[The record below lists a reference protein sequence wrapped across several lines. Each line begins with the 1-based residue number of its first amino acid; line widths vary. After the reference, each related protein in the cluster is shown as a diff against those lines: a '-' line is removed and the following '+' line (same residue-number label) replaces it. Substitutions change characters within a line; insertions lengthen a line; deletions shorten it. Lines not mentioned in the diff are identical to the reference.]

1 MPWVALA
8 VPIAFLVVVFPVR
21 AALRHRR
28 DGEAGW
34 ADLRASR
41 PRAWVAA
48 DVLFLTGMTLLVAGP
63 LLEGLRILAGL
74 ATPGPATAALAVVLA
89 LAGLTLA
96 VWAQETM
103 GPAWRAD
110 IPPGRNARLVTRG
123 PFAVVRNPNYVAML
137 GVGLATVSL
146 APWTPHDRRMGLP
159 ARLAAAHRP
168 GGGTRAARAL
178 RRGVREVRRPRRSL
192 PAGDRAPVRGAL
204 TSRAA
209 GPGGVP
215 GPATGPVGGS
225 ADALD
230 VELATGAKA
239 EP

>member
-8 VPIAFLVVVFPVR
+8 VQIAFLVVVFPVR

-48 DVLFLTGMTLLVAGP
+48 DVLFLTGMTLLVTGP

-146 APWTPHDRRMGLP
+146 APGLLTIGGWVCLLGSLLLT
-159 ARLAAAHRP
+159 ARAEEPELRGRYGEEYARY
-168 GGGTRAARAL
+168 AARVG
-178 RRGVREVRRPRRSL
+178 RFL
-192 PAGDRAPVRGAL
+192 PGIGRLSAAP
-204 TSRAA
+204 
-209 GPGGVP
+209 
-215 GPATGPVGGS
+215 
-225 ADALD
+225 
-230 VELATGAKA
+230 
-239 EP
+239 